1 MKILV
6 VEDESAIAAGLRF
19 NFEQEGYEVVVAST
33 GEQGLE
39 AFQAADPPF
48 DLVILDLMLP
58 QMSGYEVCRKMRAL
72 DADVPIVVLSARTLA
87 EDKAVAFDCG
97 ADQYV
102 TKPFALLELLSRV
115 RNLVQRRR
123 RGRDAPK
130 VYRFGD
136 VVVDPERFTV
146 TVGEQTTRLTTLEMP
161 LLNYFLENRGKVLSR
176 QQILEDVWKEPADLT
191 TRSIDNFVLRLRRL
205 IEPDPGQPRYIVS
218 IRGTGYQFVAD
229 VTEQTAS
236 SSAEPLASDSAAST
250 S

>member
-6 VEDESAIAAGLRF
+6 VEDEAAIAAGLRF
-19 NFEQEGYEVVVAST
+19 NFEQEGYEVVIAVT
-33 GEQGLE
+33 GEEGLH
-39 AFQAADPPF
+39 AFAAADPPF

-58 QMSGYEVCRKMRAL
+58 QMSGYEVCRRIRKQ
-72 DADVPIVVLSARTLA
+72 DSQVPIIVLSARTLA

-123 RGRDAPK
+123 RGRGAPK
-130 VYRFGD
+130 VYRFGN

-146 TVGEQTTRLTTLEMP
+146 TVGEQTTRLTTLEMQ

-176 QQILEDVWKEPADLT
+176 QQILEDVWKEPADIT

-205 IEPDPGQPRYIVS
+205 IEPDPGEPRYIVS
-218 IRGTGYQFVAD
+218 IRGTGYQFMAD
-229 VTEQTAS
+229 VTEQTARSTERLS
-236 SSAEPLASDSAAST
+236 SDTADST